1 MMLFLEGYIWYLR
14 RLVTKCIQKSFS
26 WSQNRTKAFDILKGK
41 EEDPDEFLNKLK
53 EQIKK

>member
-1 MMLFLEGYIWYLR
+1 MMLFIEGYMWYLR
-14 RLVTKCIQKSFS
+14 HLIIKWIQKSFS